1 MQKRTSVSCTVRMF
15 VKAFKGI
22 GLHVVLC
29 YGQESFSHSHIFNG
43 RSVVYLVED
52 IFGRERAGLFFDAG
66 KASATSPYQSAS

>member
-1 MQKRTSVSCTVRMF
+1 MV
-15 VKAFKGI
+15 KGI

-29 YGQESFSHSHIFNG
+29 YGQESFSQSHIFNG

-66 KASATSPYQSAS
+66 KDSATSPTIPVSRRHELEP